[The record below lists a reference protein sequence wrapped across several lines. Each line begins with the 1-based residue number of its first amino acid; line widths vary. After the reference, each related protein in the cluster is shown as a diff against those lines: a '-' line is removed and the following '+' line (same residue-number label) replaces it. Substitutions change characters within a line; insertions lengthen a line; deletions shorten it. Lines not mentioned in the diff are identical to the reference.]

1 MRLSA
6 SVADTIPKFQYHLL
20 QLKEHCLTSPPRLS
34 IWLSFL
40 SIKDS
45 NEKMKVSLMFIHQ
58 YRHSPISPPSRN
70 RHFQKYQSIFPSLL
84 FYARFGMAICITL
97 CLNIIANTIETI
109 ENNTADT
116 NIMLNDAA
124 DGKYCAIP

>member
-1 MRLSA
+1 MKSMFGARLLNCLLNE
-6 SVADTIPKFQYHLL
+6 SVKDAPIPLTPTKRALPDITIKIVHMV
-20 QLKEHCLTSPPRLS
+20 
-34 IWLSFL
+34 LSFL
-40 SIKDS
+40 SLKDS
-45 NEKMKVSLMFIHQ
+45 NI
-58 YRHSPISPPSRN
+58 HSPRSPPSRN

-84 FYARFGMAICITL
+84 FYARFGMAIFITL